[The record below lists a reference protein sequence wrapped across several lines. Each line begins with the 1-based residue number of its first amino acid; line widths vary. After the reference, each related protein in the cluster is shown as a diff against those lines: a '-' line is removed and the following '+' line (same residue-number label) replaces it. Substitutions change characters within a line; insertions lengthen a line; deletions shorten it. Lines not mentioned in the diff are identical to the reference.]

1 MVHLDTTAGS
11 PTTQTSLASPN
22 PPTHIR
28 TTASDST
35 RMTHVEYPVT
45 TPTSATTATNL
56 DTPTLGAQSHHN
68 RTADLATTTTIKPLL
83 VSGLSPPQPL
93 PVHITTPVNIPY
105 FSELLVNHPD
115 QKLVQYLVN
124 GLTYGF
130 DIGINKSPSPSRP
143 RNHKSARDNPEG
155 VTKAIEKELIAG
167 HIAGPFGVPPWPDLH
182 CSPLGAREKDD
193 GTFRI
198 ITDLSYP
205 EGDSVNSFISKDDF
219 TVEYTG
225 FDAATDLVRRVGCGC
240 LMFKIDIKHAFRVLP
255 IKPSQWI
262 FMGSEWMGYYFVDFR
277 LPFGLRSS
285 PGIFTKFADAV
296 CWIIRNIYQLPLTIH
311 YSDDYFF
318 VTLHPNSAQS
328 NFEVAIQAFRDLGLP
343 VAIEK
348 TVPPTTCL
356 PFLGIEIDS
365 QEMTMKVPADK
376 KREIFNLLKIWN
388 GRRKCTKTELLS
400 FTGKLS
406 HICKVVRPGRIFLR
420 RLFDLSKTVTSGHHH
435 IYLNSNSRG
444 DIQWWVD
451 FLPNWSESTIIPET
465 YAILSSDI
473 RLFTDASKM
482 GLGAIY
488 GKRWIQ
494 ARWPPSMAALNTGSA
509 IDIDY
514 LELFAIFAACATW
527 GHIWAGKRI
536 IISTDNKPI
545 TDVWQAG
552 TSKSPRIMNLVRKT
566 FLEAA
571 NHQFSLSLK
580 FIPGKV
586 NTVADNI
593 SRFQVAMFKMEV
605 PDAEPEP
612 TPLPAHVKLLMLQ

>member
-1 MVHLDTTAGS
+1 M
-11 PTTQTSLASPN
+11 
-22 PPTHIR
+22 
-28 TTASDST
+28 
-35 RMTHVEYPVT
+35 MTHADFPVT
-45 TPTSATTATNL
+45 GPISATNATSQTIPL
-56 DTPTLGAQSHHN
+56 YDVR
-68 RTADLATTTTIKPLL
+68 RTRTTTTTTTTTQPQH
-83 VSGLSPPQPL
+83 VSGLNPAQPL

-105 FSELLVNHPD
+105 FTKLLQNHPD
-115 QKLVQYLVN
+115 PALVNYLVD

-130 DIGINKSPSPSRP
+130 DIGINKMPSFSRP
-143 RNHKSARDNPEG
+143 KNHKSARDHPKE
-155 VTKAIEKELIAG
+155 VTNAIAKELNAG
-167 HIAGPFGVPPWPDLH
+167 HIAGPFASPPWPNLH

-193 GTFRI
+193 GTFRLI
-198 ITDLSYP
+198 MDLSYP
-205 EGDSVNSFISKDDF
+205 EGDSVNSYISKDDF
-219 TVEYTG
+219 SVEYTG
-225 FDAATDLVRRVGCGC
+225 FDAATELVRQMGRHC

-262 FMGSEWMGYYFVDFR
+262 LMGSEWMGYYFVDVR

-285 PGIFTKFADAV
+285 PGIFTRFADAV
-296 CWIIRNIYQLPLTIH
+296 CWILQNIYGLLLTIH

-318 VTLHPNSAQS
+318 VALHPNSAHKD
-328 NFEVAIQAFRDLGLP
+328 FETAVRAFKDLGLP

-365 QEMTMKVPADK
+365 DEMSMKVPKDK
-376 KREIFNLLKIWN
+376 KSEILQLLNIWQ

-400 FTGKLS
+400 LTGKLS

-420 RLFDLSKTVTSGHHH
+420 RLFDLTKNVKSGHHH
-435 IYLNSNSRG
+435 ISLNAESRG
-444 DIQWWVD
+444 DVQWWID
-451 FLPNWSESTIIPET
+451 FLPDWSCSTIIPES
-465 YAILSSDI
+465 YAILASDI
-473 RLFTDASKM
+473 RLYTDASKL

-488 GKRWIQ
+488 NHRWIQ
-494 ARWPPSMAALNTGSA
+494 ARWPSGMAALNTGKA

-527 GHIWAGKRI
+527 GHLWAGKRI
-536 IISTDNKPI
+536 IICTDNKPI

-580 FIPGKV
+580 FVPGKH

-593 SRFQVAMFKMEV
+593 SRFQVEKFRMEV
-605 PDAEPEP
+605 PEADPEP
-612 TPLPAHVKLLMLQ
+612 TSLPAHVSQLLLQ

>member
-1 MVHLDTTAGS
+1 MLTR
-11 PTTQTSLASPN
+11 
-22 PPTHIR
+22 PPTR
-28 TTASDST
+28 GNTAFDLT
-35 RMTHVEYPVT
+35 GGRHADHPVT
-45 TPTSATTATNL
+45 TPISATGVTN
-56 DTPTLGAQSHHN
+56 PTLTRGALRSF
-68 RTADLATTTTIKPLL
+68 TTIKPQQ
-83 VSGLSPPQPL
+83 VSGLSPAQPL
-93 PVHITTPVNIPY
+93 PVDIATPVNIPY
-105 FSELLVNHPD
+105 FSELLRNHPD
-115 QKLVQYLVN
+115 PELVRYLVN

-130 DIGINKSPSPSRP
+130 DIGINKSPSLSRP

-155 VTKAIEKELIAG
+155 VTKAICKELKSG
-167 HIAGPFGVPPWPDLH
+167 HIAGPFHLPPWPDLH

-193 GTFRI
+193 GTIRLI
-198 ITDLSYP
+198 MDLSYP
-205 EGDSVNSFISKDDF
+205 EGDSVNSYISKDDF
-219 TVEYTG
+219 SVEYTG
-225 FDAATDLVRRVGCGC
+225 FDTATDLVRRVGRGC

-262 FMGSEWMGYYFVDFR
+262 LMGSEWMGYYFVDFR

-296 CWIIRNIYQLPLTIH
+296 CWIIQNIYKLPLTIH

-318 VTLHPNSAQS
+318 VTLQPNSAHKD
-328 NFEVAIQAFRDLGLP
+328 FEVAIKAFHDLGLP

-356 PFLGIEIDS
+356 PFLGIEVDS
-365 QEMTMKVPADK
+365 VEMTMKVPECK
-376 KREIFNLLKIWN
+376 KQELLQLLKMWG
-388 GRRKCTKTELLS
+388 GRYKCTKTELLS
-400 FTGKLS
+400 LTGKLS

-420 RLFDLSKTVTSGHHH
+420 RLFDLSKNVKSGHHH

-444 DIQWWVD
+444 DIQWWID
-451 FLPNWSESTIIPET
+451 FLPNWSRSTIIPET
-465 YAILSSDI
+465 YTILASDI
-473 RLFTDASKM
+473 RLFTDASKL

-488 GKRWIQ
+488 EKRWIQ
-494 ARWPPSMAALNTGSA
+494 ARWPSSMAALNTGKA

-527 GHIWAGKRI
+527 GHLWPGKRI
-536 IISTDNKPI
+536 VICTDNKPI

-593 SRFQVAMFKMEV
+593 SRFQVAKLRMEV
-605 PDAEPEP
+605 PDAEPAP
-612 TPLPAHVKLLMLQ
+612 TELPAHVKLLILQ